1 MFADM
6 KSMVTKA
13 WREQYALLAINCMNL
28 ESARAAVRV
37 AEKHRAPIILNLY
50 QGHLEHFPA
59 PIAAAVVKTLAEEA
73 SVPVA
78 LALDHGKDPVR
89 IRQAFRA
96 GFSGLMIDASA
107 FALEEN
113 IRQTR
118 AVVELAASV
127 SLCVEG
133 ELGHLADAPRY
144 DHVTNVDLM
153 TQAADVE
160 PFIQQTGIDL
170 LAVSVGTA
178 HGMYAPGITPAIDF
192 LRLEEIARLS
202 TVPLALHG
210 GSGTPFDQLQRCPTF
225 GVAKINVGA
234 AVFEAGKAALLHTL
248 CRDTSGELVNALAL
262 MEQACAWA
270 KAQGLKGLS
279 LETQDNNV
287 AACRFYAAIGMELG
301 GVNTKLYR
309 QFDRPYSEE
318 TALFWYLEFDRK
330 ES

>member
-1 MFADM
+1 
-6 KSMVTKA
+6 
-13 WREQYALLAINCMNL
+13 
-28 ESARAAVRV
+28 
-37 AEKHRAPIILNLY
+37 
-50 QGHLEHFPA
+50 
-59 PIAAAVVKTLAEEA
+59 
-73 SVPVA
+73 
-78 LALDHGKDPVR
+78 
-89 IRQAFRA
+89 
-96 GFSGLMIDASA
+96 MIDASA

-133 ELGHLADAPRY
+133 ELGHLADAPCY
-144 DHVTNVDLM
+144 DHAANADLM

-192 LRLEEIARLS
+192 QRLEEIARLS

-248 CRDTSGELVNALAL
+248 CRDTSGELVDALAL
-262 MEQACAWA
+262 MEQACEEAIIPYLQA
-270 KAQGLKGLS
+270 SG
-279 LETQDNNV
+279 
-287 AACRFYAAIGMELG
+287 AIG
-301 GVNTKLYR
+301 K
-309 QFDRPYSEE
+309 
-318 TALFWYLEFDRK
+318 A
-330 ES
+330 